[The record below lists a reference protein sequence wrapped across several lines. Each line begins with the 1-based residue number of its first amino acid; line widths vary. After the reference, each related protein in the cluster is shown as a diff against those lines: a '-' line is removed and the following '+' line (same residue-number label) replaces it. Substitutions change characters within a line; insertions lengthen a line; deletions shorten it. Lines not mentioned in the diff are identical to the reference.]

1 MWDQVLELAM
11 SDGLWALLFCIL
23 LIFELKDSRA
33 REKKYQ
39 ATISNLSQDLG
50 YMNTI
55 SDNIDK
61 IHRKMIDYMKK
72 REDALAKEES

>member
-1 MWDQVLELAM
+1 MWDKVLELAM
-11 SDGLWALLFCIL
+11 SDGLWALLFCML

-39 ATISNLSQDLG
+39 ATITNLSQDLG

-55 SDNIDK
+55 SDSIDK
-61 IHRKMIDYMKK
+61 IHKKMIDYMKK
-72 REDALAKEES
+72 RESALAKEES